1 MLKILIDSKNK
12 VLRDLHFSKIKTGLD
27 NLVLTKRNSFHNHT
41 SIEYQILDWI
51 YNNLDDLLVGEI
63 HRLKELII
71 EFHALLKTF
80 PLLKT
85 EDYDYKKLYVRILK
99 KTCKDNNLACNVSKK
114 KDIQKFILKHKSSI
128 VNVDEILIQQY
139 REYSFDHL
147 NEIFINFYE
156 KEWDKI
162 TDYTRYAF
170 VKEHGIKTCP
180 YCNRNYIF
188 VVDSDK
194 KKLRPE
200 IDHFYPKSIYP
211 FLAMSFYN
219 LIPSCQIC
227 NHTKKDKDAF
237 QDNLKSPYEIT
248 LIDFGFKY
256 IPKNINYYQLKRQK
270 IKENDIEIQLKTGNG
285 VDKNNEYFKLDKLYE
300 QHTDIVIDLLV
311 KKTIYTK
318 SYIRELKENFKF
330 TDDEIYRYLL
340 CNYQKDED
348 LHKRPLSKL
357 IKDISEELGL
367 V

>member
-12 VLRDLHFSKIKTGLD
+12 VLRDLHFSKIKTDLN
-27 NLVLTKRNSFHNHT
+27 NLVLTKRNSFHDHT
-41 SIEYQILDWI
+41 TIEYQILDWI
-51 YNNLDDLLVGEI
+51 YNNLDDILVGEI
-63 HRLKELII
+63 NRLKELII
-71 EFHALLKTF
+71 EYHDLIKTF
-80 PLLKT
+80 LLLQG
-85 EDYDYKKLYVRILK
+85 YDYKKLSVKTLR
-99 KTCKDNNLACNVSKK
+99 KTCLDNRLVCRERKK
-114 KDIQKFILKHKSSI
+114 KNIQKFILKNKGSI
-128 VNVDEILIQQY
+128 VNVDKILVEQY
-139 REYSFDHL
+139 REYIFNHL

-156 KEWDKI
+156 KEWEKI
-162 TDYTRYAF
+162 TDYTRYTF

-188 VVDSDK
+188 VVDSDN

-237 QDNLKSPYEIT
+237 EDKLKSPYEIT
-248 LIDFGFKY
+248 LTDFRFKY
-256 IPKNINYYQLKRQK
+256 IPKNIDFYQIKKRK
-270 IKENDIEIQLKTGNG
+270 IKENNIEIQLKTENG
-285 VDKNNEYFKLDKLYE
+285 LDKNNEYFKLDKLYE
-300 QHTDIVIDLLV
+300 QHKDIVIDLLI

-318 SYIRELKENFKF
+318 SYIRELKQNFKF
-330 TDDEIYRYLL
+330 TDDEIYRYLV

-357 IKDISEELGL
+357 IKDISEELEL
-367 V
+367 I